1 MPEGDC
7 VFLNTGNVRQNSFD
21 FSNLDFITK
30 EKDNLLRNGKL
41 KRLSAV
47 IDNATVDTTY
57 LYYITKELEG
67 IPSELGLD
75 RNEVKI
81 SICFDSKHNKRKEI
95 DKDYK
100 GTRDK
105 VLTQEDFDT
114 IDSLYDIYAKIYS
127 VYRVDGYEA
136 DDLIASLVKYTDNY
150 DKVYVMSPDKDLI
163 HLVSDKVAMIRTNP
177 YKQLRQIVDRSSY
190 EEFMEKSFSVQAP
203 YNSILLYLSTVGD
216 TADNI
221 KGIKGFGKKAFND
234 LISSLSS
241 KGIDYS
247 SLTER
252 SSLEQFI
259 KDNFDSD
266 KATEALESLELVYPI
281 YADISDTE
289 ENALESDRLEL
300 FRKYNFKSLL
310 A

>member
-1 MPEGDC
+1 MQYNTIHLLVDFMPLYYKYF
-7 VFLNTGNVRQNSFD
+7 FL
-21 FSNLDFITK
+21 LM
-30 EKDNLLRNGKL
+30 NGKI

-47 IDNATVDTTY
+47 IDDTTVDTTY

-67 IPSELGLD
+67 VTSELGLD
-75 RNEVKI
+75 RNSIKI
-81 SICFDSKHNKRKEI
+81 SICFDSKHSIRKEI

-100 GTRDK
+100 GKRDK
-105 VLTQEDFDT
+105 VLTQDDFDT
-114 IDSLYDIYAKIYS
+114 IDSLYDIYSTIYS

-136 DDLIASLVKYTDNY
+136 DDLITSLAKYTDSY
-150 DKVYVMSPDKDLI
+150 EKVYVMSPDKDLI

-177 YKQLRQIVDRSSY
+177 YKQLRQIVDRNNY

-221 KGIKGFGKKAFND
+221 KGIKGFGKKAFNS

-241 KGIDYS
+241 KNIDYS
-247 SLTER
+247 RLTDR

-259 KDNFDSD
+259 KDNFDTD
-266 KATEALESLELVYPI
+266 KAKEALESLELVYPI
-281 YADISDTE
+281 YADISDIK
-289 ENALESDRLEL
+289 ENAVESDRLEL